1 MFFKNEIRKILRF
14 PLFWIIIAVCTGF
27 NIFLMSV
34 QLSYERV
41 GVKAIN
47 AYVTSGEV
55 PSYDQYNL
63 CADYDEVKATAYDTY
78 YENFD
83 IWEFKADWEELFVEK
98 NSAAAQKVIDRNYE
112 IVAARLDEI
121 KSDGEARDNYYPGTT
136 FGLHKFLYDDIFSVA
151 LFELAVTAVFMTA
164 YLMKYEEFHST
175 HYSVYTS
182 KSGRAIIFTKA
193 LAAAA
198 ASALAAVI
206 VMTVTVAYF
215 LILIPQSADFLKSSV
230 SAAMATEA
238 RGMTVYPF
246 LTWHKM
252 SQRVYLL
259 RASLTVVGYTVLSSV
274 ITFVVSFFSKNAYVN
289 AVLTAMLYFS
299 FLIAYEI
306 VPGNNLLGF
315 VLAFNPTAGMMS
327 VSDWFMEYVLNPFIS
342 YPYYETWVCVG
353 WLLLCALL
361 TLPLWR
367 YFKVKNIE

>member
-1 MFFKNEIRKILRF
+1 MLFKNEIRKILRF

-27 NIFLMSV
+27 NIFLMSA
-34 QLSYERV
+34 QMYYERV

-47 AYVTSGEV
+47 AYVTSGEA

-63 CADYDEVKATAYDTY
+63 CADYDQVKATAYDTY
-78 YENFD
+78 YQDFD
-83 IWEFKADWEELFVEK
+83 IWKFKANWEELFVEK

-121 KSDGEARDNYYPGTT
+121 KSDGEAYDHYYPGTT

-182 KSGRAIIFTKA
+182 KSGRAIIFSKA
-193 LAAAA
+193 LAAAT

-215 LILIPQSADFLKSSV
+215 LILIPQSSDFLKSSV
-230 SAAMATEA
+230 SAAMATES
-238 RGMTVYPF
+238 RGMTIYPF
-246 LTWHKM
+246 ITWHKM

-259 RASLTVVGYTVLSSV
+259 RASLTVVCYTVLASV
-274 ITFVVSFFSKNAYVN
+274 VTFVISFFSKNAYVN

-299 FLIAYEI
+299 FLIAYYTI
-306 VPGNNLLGF
+306 PSSNLLGF

-327 VSDWFMEYVLNPFIS
+327 VSDWFMEYVLNPIIS